1 MKTLR
6 FVCFL
11 FDIVCVR
18 VCVCVDVRSIFASI
32 YSLLDVVICS
42 EGGERERAYDIEA
55 LEAN

>member
-32 YSLLDVVICS
+32 YSLLDVARV
-42 EGGERERAYDIEA
+42 ERERESLGY
-55 LEAN
+55 